1 MNEVPV
7 EWVTN
12 LLRGLPRS
20 KVENCAVLYH
30 YNVNTPYRRQ
40 LRTILRH
47 AKFVGYDMEN
57 RSRFLR
63 GLDDLQRYLD
73 LKDVHLSDNT
83 SISSRF
89 VANAVALDT
98 QSALVFEPVW
108 RIINRERRSSVSL
121 KVGQQSV
128 QVIYVLPVI

>member
-1 MNEVPV
+1 
-7 EWVTN
+7 
-12 LLRGLPRS
+12 
-20 KVENCAVLYH
+20 
-30 YNVNTPYRRQ
+30 
-40 LRTILRH
+40 
-47 AKFVGYDMEN
+47 MEN

-89 VANAVALDT
+89 VANSVALDT

-128 QVIYVLPVI
+128 QVIYVLPIMYLLTSGR